1 MKNQIRSGFVYL
13 QNDDLVFDQDGK
25 QSFGEAPLIE
35 TRQHDSIFHRI
46 KRGIFDFFGSA
57 ESESTTTEASESADN
72 ADNELNNAPPIEP
85 DGEKGPQ
92 ASGVKAPTNLE
103 RLTRNSAEEYDEA
116 DENNEV
122 GNAAEARKEP
132 VNFGNTD
139 DEELAGSG
147 ENEGSAFDADK
158 TPLHYVPS
166 RKERKYYRITLT
178 VGEPYRREY
187 ADRSS
192 REYKELSGN
201 LTQPLEELLNRDIP
215 NESHHVNVVK
225 ISPSSVDSFTSQV
238 TLDIGSTFADESKV
252 QHIIEKQLEFHSLGN
267 VQVRPDGF
275 SFRIFQAE
283 GKIDVPECDQS
294 TELRCRD
301 GECVPLEGR
310 CDGVSN
316 CKDGSDEEGCPETT
330 TRCSPGEFAC
340 DVSRCILESQRCN
353 FAQECD
359 DGSDEHDC
367 NYPGKSI
374 FIDPINFLLTYYHH
388 FVIVV
393 LFSFHKVYSTI
404 KEFHLLADNRVE
416 INLVFLPTGWRS
428 SCFSSE
434 VKEDDGC
441 FHSHWASFLRSS
453 SKPPV
458 TFNDNSKPANLEYQ
472 FHKLT
477 QVGNWGKAESS
488 QVSRS
493 ESRLM
498 ESASDMRSLE
508 TQQRI
513 LNSLFEREMGREILR
528 SSRPDRDR
536 TMSPKVDKPFIGD
549 FFLVVYWK
557 FIYKIV
563 A

>member
-35 TRQHDSIFHRI
+35 TRQHDSFFHRI
-46 KRGIFDFFGSA
+46 KRGIFDFFGSD
-57 ESESTTTEASESADN
+57 ESESTTTDASESADDN
-72 ADNELNNAPPIEP
+72 ADNELNNASPIEP
-85 DGEKGPQ
+85 DGETGPQ

-147 ENEGSAFDADK
+147 ENEGSAFDAEK

-192 REYKELSGN
+192 REYKELSVTRRAN
-201 LTQPLEELLNRDIP
+201 NPSLMFR
-215 NESHHVNVVK
+215 
-225 ISPSSVDSFTSQV
+225 PSSVDSFTSQV

-330 TRCSPGEFAC
+330 THGEDITEVYKEFQVPERNLITQTNVESVAKESDTRTSSKCRADDTVRCSDGSRYICSVQQCDGVKDCDDGDDENGCPHPGCSPGEFAC

-374 FIDPINFLLTYYHH
+374 FIDPINFLLTYYHR
-388 FVIVV
+388 FVIFV

-404 KEFHLLADNRVE
+404 KEFHLFTDNRVE
-416 INLVFLPTGWRS
+416 INLVFLPTVRLTLGN
-428 SCFSSE
+428 
-434 VKEDDGC
+434 
-441 FHSHWASFLRSS
+441 L
-453 SKPPV
+453 V
-458 TFNDNSKPANLEYQ
+458 TD
-472 FHKLT
+472 
-477 QVGNWGKAESS
+477 
-488 QVSRS
+488 
-493 ESRLM
+493 
-498 ESASDMRSLE
+498 
-508 TQQRI
+508 
-513 LNSLFEREMGREILR
+513 
-528 SSRPDRDR
+528 
-536 TMSPKVDKPFIGD
+536 
-549 FFLVVYWK
+549 
-557 FIYKIV
+557 
-563 A
+563 